1 MDKFTTNELF
11 YCLVQDIEDY
21 TMHESNEELD
31 DMLQTLEAVKGKYDN
46 EKLDTDDI
54 NVLNIIKQYF
64 EDNKEDT
71 PCFDNLNFKQFAE
84 DLNVILERVR

>member
-1 MDKFTTNELF
+1 
-11 YCLVQDIEDY
+11 
-21 TMHESNEELD
+21 MHESNEELD
-31 DMLQTLEAVKGKYDN
+31 DMLQTLEAVKEKYDT

-84 DLNVILERVR
+84 DLNVILERIQNENRIF